1 MVSAFRNPKHREILT
16 PLVVILAFLFI
27 LSLIIIIGQ
36 TFHQTLRNEMA
47 DQFNKQQLLLAQQVA
62 INVESFLDHV
72 FKDLNVISQLP
83 DIMHVGRSSQARAV
97 VAGIHYHIESD
108 ILVALRVLDRRGTI
122 LYDSGYPRREG
133 VSLADTKYFI
143 RASTLRANEHLVTDL
158 MNIVVERPDSKQF
171 IMAVPIYQ
179 RSPGAQDLQF
189 NGVVLAVLSVD
200 GITQKYLLPV
210 KSGTR
215 GYAWMMDSDGT
226 LLYHP
231 TQPQMLGK
239 NLFHTDR
246 SCFQCH
252 RSFNAEKQMVEGKA
266 ETFGFYVAPGGE
278 NKLAAYYKF
287 PVGVRSWFVVVSAPY
302 SDVIALMHKSQSF
315 FSLLIISIFITT
327 LVASAISINTYRKK
341 IKAEEKAMHLEN
353 QRRLEQEIVIAK
365 NYLENIIE
373 NTQTNLLV
381 LDRDLTVRTV
391 NTAQAKALGRPKQQI
406 VGKSFF
412 SLFPDDLPRY
422 EGVPFKTLLLRCMSE
437 SASIE
442 VKEYR
447 ITLIQPEPVFF
458 DMNVSPLSIA
468 DKVTGIVITS
478 NDVTKRVHLE
488 EALKQYT
495 VELEDR
501 VDKEV
506 ATAKKL
512 EQQVLHSEKLAALGR
527 LAAGVAHEIGNPLT
541 SISTFAQLLREMST
555 DEFAKSSL
563 DTINSHIQRITEIVR
578 QMSTFSRPDSTT
590 FKLVQINDILKSSLD
605 LMHLDKRMKSTLEIT
620 VNLAP
625 DIPKTMIDEGQ
636 IAQVFINIILNALDA
651 MPDGGKLSVMSRHSP
666 NEQGADTIFV
676 DFHDSGTG
684 IPAADLE
691 KIFDPF
697 YTTKEVGKGTGLG
710 LSVSYNIVKRFKGDI
725 KVASMLGAG
734 TTFTIILPVLTDIPK
749 EPLHGKDEYPG
760 R

>member
-1 MVSAFRNPKHREILT
+1 MFSAFRNLKNREVLT

-72 FKDLNVISQLP
+72 YKDITVISQLP
-83 DIMHVGRSSQARAV
+83 DIMSVGRSSQARTV
-97 VAGIHYHIESD
+97 VTGIHYHIESD

-122 LYDSGYPRREG
+122 LYDSGYPKREG
-133 VSLADTKYFI
+133 DSVADTKYFQ
-143 RASTLRANEHLVTDL
+143 RAKTLRANEHLVTDL
-158 MNIVVERPDSKQF
+158 MNLVVDRPDSKQF

-179 RSPGAQDLQF
+179 RSQGSDDLRF

-239 NLFHTDR
+239 NLFHTDQ

-266 ETFGFYVAPGGE
+266 ESFGFYVAPGGE

-302 SDVIALMHKSQSF
+302 SDVIALMQKSQSF

-327 LVASAISINTYRKK
+327 LVASAISIVTYRKK

-373 NTQTNLLV
+373 NTQTSLLV

-391 NTAQAKALGRPKQQI
+391 NTAQAKALGRPKQDI
-406 VGKSFF
+406 VGRAFF
-412 SLFPDDLPRY
+412 SLFPDNLPSY
-422 EGVPFKTLLLRCMSE
+422 EGLPMETLLHRCMSGIT
-437 SASIE
+437 SIE
-442 VKEYR
+442 VKEYC
-447 ITLIQPEPVFF
+447 ITGLQPEPIYF
-458 DMNVSPLSIA
+458 DMNVSPLLIA
-468 DKVTGIVITS
+468 GEVTGIVIAS
-478 NDVTKRVHLE
+478 NNVTKRVHLE

-541 SISTFAQLLREMST
+541 SISTFAQLLREMTT
-555 DEFAKSSL
+555 DEFAQNSL
-563 DTINSHIQRITEIVR
+563 DTINSHIHRISEIVR
-578 QMSTFSRPDSTT
+578 QMSTFARPDTT
-590 FKLVQINDILKSSLD
+590 TMKTVQINDILKSSLD
-605 LMHLDKRMKSTLEIT
+605 LMRLDKRMKSTLEIT
-620 VNLAP
+620 VNFAP
-625 DIPKTMIDEGQ
+625 DLPATLIDEGQ

-651 MPDGGKLSVMSRHSP
+651 MPHGGKLDVTSRHAM
-666 NEQGADTIFV
+666 NERGHDRIFV
-676 DFHDSGTG
+676 DFHDSGIG
-684 IPAADLE
+684 IPTADLE

-710 LSVSYNIVKRFKGDI
+710 LSVSYNIVRRFKGNI
-725 KVASMLGAG
+725 KVTSTLGEG
-734 TTFTIILPVLTDIPK
+734 TTFTIILPVHTDIHK
-749 EPLHGKDEYPG
+749 ELLHGKSEYPG